1 MADLGRL
8 GAGQLWPG
16 RPVHGG
22 ARTELLRSGV
32 IDFSASIN
40 PYAPPPGLRRAL
52 PAADPRHYPDP
63 WAGRLAGL
71 IAAAHRLDP
80 DQVLVGN
87 GATELIFTIAR
98 ALLGPGHR
106 TLVVGPAFGEYAYA
120 STLSGSQV
128 SVYQAPAETGFVPDP
143 EELLELAARLRPNL
157 TWVANPGNPTGIYL
171 PQRFFEALLAA
182 DTGVLVIDESFGS
195 FVESPWASELLLAT
209 GRVLLLRSLTKDF
222 GLAGLRLGYLL
233 GPAALIRRIWAYQP
247 PWAVN
252 TLAQAAGEF
261 IFTRA
266 AGFMGVCRA
275 KIGRRRRELR
285 RALEKLGFWV
295 SDSAANF
302 LLVRTGNGAACARFL
317 LESHGIAVRDCTSFG
332 LPQYIRV
339 AVLRRSENRRLVAGL
354 AAWAAFRSDP
364 QILSVSDPGPTT
376 RDGSRGQ
383 PP

>member
-22 ARTELLRSGV
+22 ARPELLRSGV
-32 IDFSASIN
+32 IDFSVNIN

-52 PAADPRHYPDP
+52 LGADVRHYPDP
-63 WAGRLAGL
+63 WAGRLASL

-106 TLVVGPAFGEYAYA
+106 ALVVGPAFGEYAYA

-128 SVYQAPAETGFVPDP
+128 SIYQAPAETGFVPNAG
-143 EELLELAARLRPNL
+143 ELLELAARLRPSL
-157 TWVANPGNPTGIYL
+157 TWVANPGNPTGVYL

-195 FVESPWASELLLAT
+195 FVESPWASEPLVAT

-233 GPAALIRRIWAYQP
+233 GPAALIRRIWAHQP
-247 PWAVN
+247 PWTVN

-266 AGFMGVCRA
+266 AGFMEVCRA

-354 AAWAAFRSDP
+354 AAWAACRPDP
-364 QILSVSDPGPTT
+364 QILSVSDPGPTG